1 MAVEPETIVKAKRDV
16 LSPNA
21 LGAIL
26 DDDTLPRRAG
36 AAAGRPGRKAAV

>member
-1 MAVEPETIVKAKRDV
+1 V

-26 DDDTLPRRAG
+26 DDQSIAALRAPIV
-36 AAAGRPGRKAAV
+36 AAAPTTSSPGPNMARH